1 MIIMLNWVLP
11 IIYVGYIVW
20 RQWQP
25 RLVTASYK
33 LDALILAI
41 GVIIAGTAVQNDWV
55 NPNAAGWLI
64 IGLIAVVSVGLLSIA
79 RTLSEEMWVTD
90 EGDVAHHAT
99 VGTVVF
105 WIAPILLHVESD
117 QLVTHSGAFSLLYL
131 ALAAILQTKLTE
143 WRASTKQTK

>member
-41 GVIIAGTAVQNDWV
+41 GVIIAEQLSKT
-55 NPNAAGWLI
+55 
-64 IGLIAVVSVGLLSIA
+64 IG
-79 RTLSEEMWVTD
+79 
-90 EGDVAHHAT
+90 
-99 VGTVVF
+99 
-105 WIAPILLHVESD
+105 
-117 QLVTHSGAFSLLYL
+117 
-131 ALAAILQTKLTE
+131 
-143 WRASTKQTK
+143 

>member
-1 MIIMLNWVLP
+1 MLNWVLP

-90 EGDVAHHAT
+90 EGMLRIMQP
-99 VGTVVF
+99 
-105 WIAPILLHVESD
+105 WAPWF
-117 QLVTHSGAFSLLYL
+117 SGLRQFCCMLK
-131 ALAAILQTKLTE
+131 AI
-143 WRASTKQTK
+143 S

>member
-55 NPNAAGWLI
+55 NPNAAGS
-64 IGLIAVVSVGLLSIA
+64 VSYTHLRAHETDSYLVCRLLLEKKKK
-79 RTLSEEMWVTD
+79 R
-90 EGDVAHHAT
+90 
-99 VGTVVF
+99 
-105 WIAPILLHVESD
+105 WI
-117 QLVTHSGAFSLLYL
+117 
-131 ALAAILQTKLTE
+131 
-143 WRASTKQTK
+143 STT